1 MEKNTSDRPI
11 LSIEKLRKRFG
22 GVVAIN
28 DVTFSVPKGKIKAV
42 IGPNGAGKTTLFN
55 LITGF
60 STIDEGIITFCDR
73 QISYLKPH
81 VICSMGICRTFQN
94 IRVFEK
100 MSVLE
105 NILVGVQCRAEGGFL
120 SCGLMMPWQKR
131 KEKEWSKIAAEVEK
145 SFGIREEDE
154 GRAAA
159 QLSLGEKKILEIVRA
174 VSTKPKL
181 LMLDEPLA
189 GLGSGEIEKLSSLI
203 LKMRSDGI
211 TILLVEHNVDFVNRI
226 ADEVVVL
233 DYGRKIAEGSPA
245 EIRSNEA
252 VIKAYL
258 GEEAE

>member
-1 MEKNTSDRPI
+1 MQKNTSSGVI
-11 LSIEKLRKRFG
+11 LTVEKIRKRFG
-22 GVVAIN
+22 GIVAIH
-28 DVTFSVPKGKIKAV
+28 DVSFSVPKGKIKAV

-60 STIDEGIITFCDR
+60 SEVDSGKITFYDR
-73 QISYLKPH
+73 VISHLKPH
-81 VICSMGICRTFQN
+81 VISVMGICRTFQN
-94 IRVFEK
+94 IRVFEN
-100 MSVLE
+100 MSVIE
-105 NILVGVQCRAEGGFL
+105 NILVGVQSRAEGGFL
-120 SCGLMMPWQKR
+120 SCGLRMPWQNR
-131 KEKEWSKIAAEVEK
+131 KEKQWLASAAEVEK
-145 SFGIREEDE
+145 KFGIEAQDDW
-154 GRAAA
+154 RAAG

-189 GLGSGEIEKLSSLI
+189 GLGAAEIEKLSSLI
-203 LKMRSDGI
+203 LQMRSSGI

-233 DYGRKIAEGSPA
+233 NYGRKIAEGSPA

-252 VIKAYL
+252 VVKAYL